1 MAADIDVTLQGGRTT
16 HVLFV
21 DTIRELSSRLSD
33 YGQRV
38 LWVFDVN
45 SARLFTSL
53 PENNVILPSGEKFKS
68 WSSIEKILSAALDAH
83 LGRDSLFI
91 GFGGGV
97 VCDMT
102 AFAASVFMRG
112 CGLVLVPTTLLCMVD
127 ASIGG

>member
-68 WSSIEKILSAALDAH
+68 WSSIEKILSIPVS
-83 LGRDSLFI
+83 RVI
-91 GFGGGV
+91 
-97 VCDMT
+97 
-102 AFAASVFMRG
+102 
-112 CGLVLVPTTLLCMVD
+112 PTTSVLLAIDRLKDLV
-127 ASIGG
+127 